1 MLIPKSPKCMV
12 KSCTDSSN
20 LTISARS
27 VHKSFEKSE
36 GRFVSAMPDTEKTAV
51 NHYIHNHVVAY
62 ETHHVASA
70 KVMFL
75 VVFFFCYFV

>member
-1 MLIPKSPKCMV
+1 
-12 KSCTDSSN
+12 
-20 LTISARS
+20 
-27 VHKSFEKSE
+27 
-36 GRFVSAMPDTEKTAV
+36 MPDTEKTAV